1 MGELWQAC
9 KKEHLPNFLDIYEKL
24 LTENGGKF
32 FVGNQLT
39 WADLMVAE
47 LLDRFAMFNKND
59 GGDSFLAS
67 HKNLTRLVKHVLAL
81 PNIKKYVAKRPQS
94 VG

>member
-1 MGELWQAC
+1 MICQSMAMARYVAKEHGLVPTNNFLAARADMIGELWQAY

-32 FVGNQLT
+32 FVGNHLT

-47 LLDRFAMFNKND
+47 LLDRFVMFNKND
-59 GGDSFLAS
+59 G
-67 HKNLTRLVKHVLAL
+67 
-81 PNIKKYVAKRPQS
+81 
-94 VG
+94 